1 MTKLRIMSNNIWRC
15 DKNLDAWKAIGAD
28 CSADHRA
35 KGLLR
40 LYGETKPDII
50 GLQECSARMAHKL
63 MTLFAEQNAP
73 YAMLWGR
80 DTPIVYR
87 RDLFE
92 LVDSE
97 VLVYPEDIPGLEGSF
112 NNVSTKSYCLALLR
126 VKQTGQ
132 MLLFATTHLWYKS
145 DDPTESDYQPFSE
158 EARAWQLRTLAQRME
173 ELQAR
178 YACPAIIVGDLNTF
192 PSSRTISG
200 VLEMGFVHAH
210 HVAAEH
216 ADDTS
221 GMHYCCPAGYNNVIE
236 EGGFAKSIDHI
247 LLRGDISVS
256 RYERYCPDYYIPVS
270 DHSPLWIDAEI

>member
-1 MTKLRIMSNNIWRC
+1 MTKLRIMSNNVWWC
-15 DKNLDAWKAIGAD
+15 DNNRDTWKEIGAD

-35 KGLLR
+35 EGLLR
-40 LYGETKPDII
+40 IYGETKPDII
-50 GLQECSARMAHKL
+50 GLQECTARMAHKL
-63 MTLFAEQNAP
+63 MTLFAEQKAP

-112 NNVSTKSYCLALLR
+112 NNASTKSYCLCLLR

-132 MLLFATTHLWYKS
+132 MLLVASTHLWYKT
-145 DDPTESDYQPFSE
+145 DVQQPFSE
-158 EARAWQLRTLAQRME
+158 EARAWQLCTLARRME
-173 ELQAR
+173 ELRAR
-178 YACPAIIVGDLNTF
+178 YACPAIILGDFNAH
-192 PSSRTISG
+192 PSSRTVDS
-200 VLEMGFVHAH
+200 VLELGFAHAH
-210 HVAAEH
+210 HIATEH

-221 GMHYCCPAGYNNVIE
+221 GMHHCGLDGYNNEIR

-247 LLRGDISVS
+247 LVRGDVSVS
-256 RYERYCPDYYIPVS
+256 RYERYCPDYYMPVS